1 MNRFHSGAVIAFAVL
16 LSGSTSFG
24 QNQASTAP
32 PTNDAIVH
40 HMEELEE
47 QVKELRAEV
56 AALKDN
62 DKPATAAT
70 ATASVTP
77 VPQNNLVSS
86 SHDWCGACCAIPSGT
101 LGADVAERL
110 RRSLLQPEFQQSG
123 VSNEWS
129 ALLRSKHANVRF
141 EHGGTGGRQ
150 DSRSHE

>member
-16 LSGSTSFG
+16 LAGSTSFG

-77 VPQNNLVSS
+77 HPNTTTHREGPGQQGFDRKV
-86 SHDWCGACCAIPSGT
+86 GT
-101 LGADVAERL
+101 L
-110 RRSLLQPEFQQSG
+110 
-123 VSNEWS
+123 
-129 ALLRSKHANVRF
+129 K
-141 EHGGTGGRQ
+141 
-150 DSRSHE
+150 

>member
-1 MNRFHSGAVIAFAVL
+1 FAVL

-32 PTNDAIVH
+32 PTNDGIVH
-40 HMEELEE
+40 HMEELED

-70 ATASVTP
+70 ATASVTA

-86 SHDWCGACCAIPSGT
+86 PVTGAAPAAPSLAGL
-101 LGADVAERL
+101 LGPTSLSGFVDLYYNQNFNNPASQTNGL
-110 RRSLLQPEFQQSG
+110 RFFDQSTQMFGLNMVELVVDKTPE
-123 VSNEWS
+123 VTN
-129 ALLRSKHANVRF
+129 
-141 EHGGTGGRQ
+141 
-150 DSRSHE
+150 